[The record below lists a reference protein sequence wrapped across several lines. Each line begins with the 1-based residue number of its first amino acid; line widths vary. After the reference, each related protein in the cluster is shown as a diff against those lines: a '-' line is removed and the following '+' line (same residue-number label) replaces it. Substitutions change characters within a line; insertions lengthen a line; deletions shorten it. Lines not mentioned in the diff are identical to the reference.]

1 MDNPEKK
8 TAVTINI
15 QSWATPIVGLVLLFI
30 GLAAGY
36 WLRPVITPE
45 PDSAASVTA
54 AATDVPVKSPTVQQ
68 EPTQAG
74 VESAETDTASSAV
87 TDELAQIDNQ
97 EKLSAFLAEKTRHYL
112 GDPDAPVTIIEF
124 SDFQ

>member
-45 PDSAASVTA
+45 PDSAETVA
-54 AATDVPVKSPTVQQ
+54 AAPTDVPVKSPTVQQ